1 MKPMRAPP
9 LKKGNQAMTR
19 PKISLALAA
28 AVLALAACAGPEIAP
43 PSIRAAYLQD
53 AAARIK
59 AADWSKAATIEVGL
73 DEFSFAPATLRF
85 RAGQPVRLRLKNT
98 GGFPHYF
105 YSPAFFKAVAVKN
118 VSSAKGEDT
127 TPYRLAIKLE
137 PGEQKDL
144 YFVPVKKGTYG
155 LECTVFGH
163 ARFGMTGKIRI
174 EE

>member
-1 MKPMRAPP
+1 MSP
-9 LKKGNQAMTR
+9 
-19 PKISLALAA
+19 PKISLASSAV
-28 AVLALAACAGPEIAP
+28 VLALAACAGPEIAP
-43 PSIRAAYLQD
+43 PSIQAAYLQD

-59 AADWSKAATIEVGL
+59 AADWSKVKTVEVGL
-73 DEFSFAPATLRF
+73 GEFSFAPATLSF
-85 RAGQPVRLRLKNT
+85 RAGQPVKLRLKNT
-98 GGFPHYF
+98 GVLPHYF
-105 YSPAFFKAVAVKN
+105 YSPSFFEAVAVKN

-127 TPYRLAIKLE
+127 TPYRLAIKLA